1 MFVYCINF
9 QTGPRKRHFLSKCK
23 QHCLKKSSQSLR
35 VLTTEATNG
44 SSTGVISRGHKVVGY
59 WLLGC
64 CGMVAGSVVIGMY

>member
-1 MFVYCINF
+1 M
-9 QTGPRKRHFLSKCK
+9 KRFLSKCK
-23 QHCLKKSSQSLR
+23 QHHLKKSYQSFR

-44 SSTGVISRGHKVVGY
+44 SSAGVISRGHKVVGY